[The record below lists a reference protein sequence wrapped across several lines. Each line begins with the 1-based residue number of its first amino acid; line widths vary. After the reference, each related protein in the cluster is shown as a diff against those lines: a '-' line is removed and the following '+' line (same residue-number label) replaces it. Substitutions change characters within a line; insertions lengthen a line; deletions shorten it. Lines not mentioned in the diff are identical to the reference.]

1 MVLNSTLSKRTNDVV
16 LRAMELDPA
25 VRQQTARMLSDE
37 LAEARRALTPRGA
50 MSGTPIRRHTKI
62 PVQTRIQ
69 SSGWLCVL
77 CGARNR
83 SEARF
88 CQRCGQP
95 LEEQGVAAHDTN
107 MPDFAPEDSTP
118 TTPAPHRVVL
128 VQPQPQ
134 LSLQPERLPEVE
146 LPHDISFSLS
156 ASSGLPPVS
165 PTPVRMPW
173 SRNLTVSASQHEA
186 WVSIFAFLAIVCAA
200 MSLMTLFARPM
211 LLFAI
216 PAIILGYWSMR
227 QRQIQSEF
235 RWLGIGAFIIGALW
249 LVFWIVLLLTGQ
261 R

>member
-1 MVLNSTLSKRTNDVV
+1 
-16 LRAMELDPA
+16 
-25 VRQQTARMLSDE
+25 
-37 LAEARRALTPRGA
+37 
-50 MSGTPIRRHTKI
+50 
-62 PVQTRIQ
+62 
-69 SSGWLCVL
+69 VL
-77 CGARNR
+77 CGAHNR
-83 SEARF
+83 TDARF

-95 LEEQGVAAHDTN
+95 VEEQGAVARDSDL
-107 MPDFAPEDSTP
+107 PDFAPEDSTP

-128 VQPQPQ
+128 APPQQPKQQQPQLPPQPQ
-134 LSLQPERLPEVE
+134 RPTDVEPPRDLP
-146 LPHDISFSLS
+146 FSLS

-173 SRNLTVSASQHEA
+173 SRNLTVPTSQHEA

-200 MSLMTLFARPM
+200 MSLMTLFASPM

-249 LVFWIVLLLTGQ
+249 LVLWIVLLLTGQ

>member
-1 MVLNSTLSKRTNDVV
+1 VV
-16 LRAMELDPA
+16 
-25 VRQQTARMLSDE
+25 
-37 LAEARRALTPRGA
+37 
-50 MSGTPIRRHTKI
+50 
-62 PVQTRIQ
+62 
-69 SSGWLCVL
+69 

-83 SEARF
+83 TDARF

-95 LEEQGVAAHDTN
+95 VEEQGAVARDSDL
-107 MPDFAPEDSTP
+107 PDFAPEDSTP

-128 VQPQPQ
+128 APPQQQMQQQPQLPPQPQ
-134 LSLQPERLPEVE
+134 RPTDVEPPRDLP
-146 LPHDISFSLS
+146 FSLS

-173 SRNLTVSASQHEA
+173 SRNLTVPTSQHEA

-200 MSLMTLFARPM
+200 MSLMTLFASPM

-235 RWLGIGAFIIGALW
+235 RWLGIGAFIIGSLW
-249 LVFWIVLLLTGQ
+249 LVLWIVLLLTGH